1 MKPVTERVLQR
12 LGFERLLFLGGLRP
26 KRLRITLPEIMEAG
40 IEKPRIFIVLP
51 AVLLH
56 NPKIIYRLERD
67 LPRYP
72 ELRRVRELLDLNEGT
87 FLGMEVR
94 KCAQAAETYRRYL
107 QYKKEGQKSLMMNLR
122 LSPQDA
128 ENLRAVSHML
138 GVNNISETIRVL
150 LREKAVQLHVGI
162 F

>member
-1 MKPVTERVLQR
+1 MKLVTEKVLQR
-12 LGFERLLFLGGLRP
+12 FGYERLFLISGLIPR
-26 KRLRITLPEIMEAG
+26 RVRVTLPEIMEAG
-40 IEKPRIFIVLP
+40 KEEQRIFATLP

-56 NPKIIYRLERD
+56 NPKIIYHLDRD
-67 LPRYP
+67 LPRFP
-72 ELRRVRELLDLNEGT
+72 ALRRIGELLGKKEGL
-87 FLGMEVR
+87 FFGVPVKECV
-94 KCAQAAETYRRYL
+94 KAEETYRRHL
-107 QYKKEGQKSLMMNLR
+107 QLKRGKQKSLMMNLR

-150 LREKAVQLHVGI
+150 LREKALQLHVGI